1 MSFPGRHLDDSV
13 SIDDLAFALEQARAS
28 NYAGA
33 MQALARAK
41 SADPRNIFIFALE
54 KQISRLRAGGV
65 LPRERAEII
74 DSLPGLIDRA
84 KADRQ
89 GREATGE
96 MIANSLSQPPAA
108 EKRDLRAKMV
118 VDQYFKHADEWI
130 QRGDFEAA
138 LKEIERVLLI
148 EPENRV
154 AKEYQ
159 TRIKQLGQESAI
171 SAAKPV
177 APPTAFERSPKA
189 PLVTP
194 DIAPAT
200 ARPHFQPA
208 PARAES
214 TEEKK
219 SNKTLIFVAAI
230 VLLVV
235 VVGAVMLLRPTKAKY
250 RPGLMYV
257 VDSPLPPQGGEAV
270 PTAGES
276 QTSTAQ
282 TQAVT
287 QEGQGEE
294 TPEITPPTVS
304 ESEPAVSTKPAK
316 KEVTK
321 PEPAAKS
328 KNIVSTSAGS
338 SPNRVT
344 DRSGSASSRD
354 KSAPFIPVEQNPKI
368 VYLEQPA
375 FSDEDL
381 AAGVK
386 GEITVKV
393 QIDKSGKPV
402 QAKVVSSTNKRL
414 NGPVI
419 GAVMHSSYTPGVM
432 SSGPVVTW
440 MTIPLKLK

>member
-1 MSFPGRHLDDSV
+1 
-13 SIDDLAFALEQARAS
+13 
-28 NYAGA
+28 
-33 MQALARAK
+33 
-41 SADPRNIFIFALE
+41 
-54 KQISRLRAGGV
+54 
-65 LPRERAEII
+65 
-74 DSLPGLIDRA
+74 LIDRA
-84 KADRQ
+84 KADRR

-96 MIANSLSQPPAA
+96 MIANSLSQQPAA
-108 EKRDLRAKMV
+108 EKRDLRAKIV

-138 LKEIERVLLI
+138 LKEVERVLLI

-171 SAAKPV
+171 PATTPV
-177 APPTAFERSPKA
+177 APPAAFERSPKT
-189 PLVTP
+189 PLVAP
-194 DIAPAT
+194 DTGPVT
-200 ARPHFQPA
+200 GRPHVQPV

-214 TEEKK
+214 TAEKK
-219 SNKTLIFVAAI
+219 SNKILIFVAAI

-235 VVGAVMLLRPTKAKY
+235 VVGAAMLIRPTKAKY

-257 VDSPLPPQGGEAV
+257 VDSPLPPQSGETVA
-270 PTAGES
+270 TAGES
-276 QTSTAQ
+276 QTSTTQ

-287 QEGQGEE
+287 QQSQEE
-294 TPEITPPTVS
+294 EAPEITPPTAS
-304 ESEPAVSTKPAK
+304 EPEPAVSTKATK

-321 PEPAAKS
+321 SEPASKS
-328 KNIVSTSAGS
+328 KNVVSPSAS
-338 SPNRVT
+338 SLPNRVT
-344 DRSGSASSRD
+344 DKSGAAGSRD
-354 KSAPFIPVEQNPKI
+354 KQAPFIPVEQVPKI

-393 QIDKSGKPV
+393 QIDKTGKPL
-402 QAKVVSSTNKRL
+402 QAKVISSTNRRL

-419 GAVMHSSYTPGVM
+419 DAVMHSSYTPGVM
-432 SSGPVVTW
+432 SNGPVMTW